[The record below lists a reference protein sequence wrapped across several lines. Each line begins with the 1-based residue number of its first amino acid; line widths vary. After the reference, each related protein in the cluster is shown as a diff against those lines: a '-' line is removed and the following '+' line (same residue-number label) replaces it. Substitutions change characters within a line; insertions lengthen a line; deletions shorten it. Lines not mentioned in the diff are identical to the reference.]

1 VCYVFLQR
9 ARFAGAVVL
18 STQMNKNLTKKLG
31 ATLICWL
38 GVAEET
44 GAEPQ
49 SRWCEQFRRVVMNHP
64 NNSDNSSQNINTLN
78 KI

>member
-1 VCYVFLQR
+1 MFYTTICLSESVCYVFLQR
-9 ARFAGAVVL
+9 ARFAGAVAL

-38 GVAEET
+38 GVAEEA

-49 SRWCEQFRRVVMNHP
+49 SRWCETAR
-64 NNSDNSSQNINTLN
+64 SSAGL
-78 KI
+78 